1 MRDRLRFVVT
11 VLIASVAALAQN
23 GRDTSAAN
31 PTLPAVPFDRWLAER
46 NQARFR
52 WSARV
57 SSVALAN
64 SQRLQARVEIE
75 VDGNELVKRR
85 GQGELVLFVEFK
97 DSDRHVFRT
106 HQALPLREV
115 TDIAAKSNFVYTQPA
130 LVVPGDYR
138 VAFAILDTRTG
149 DHAAI
154 ERTLHVAPLR
164 SDPLPDS
171 WTGLPPVEFIA
182 RADPPDAWFEPYLAG
197 HLHLPLEMRRP
208 LRVEVLVN
216 ASPSAIGPRF
226 RTGQVN
232 SRSLADLL
240 PALKVISQVELG
252 DGMLNVSVFDL
263 TRRQVLFTQARLN
276 PQSQPLDWTRLR
288 PALLE
293 ADPNKIDVRDLAHR
307 QENAQFFVE
316 EVRRR
321 IAVECALI
329 VLSGPMEFASGDDL
343 RPIELAQKPP
353 GRVFYIRYHP
363 LPVLVNDVPPRPAR
377 PNRGRGFP
385 QPRILAP
392 EPADAL
398 EPLLK
403 PLQPRLFDVNS
414 AEQFRKALADL
425 MKEIARM

>member
-1 MRDRLRFVVT
+1 
-11 VLIASVAALAQN
+11 
-23 GRDTSAAN
+23 
-31 PTLPAVPFDRWLAER
+31 
-46 NQARFR
+46 
-52 WSARV
+52 
-57 SSVALAN
+57 
-64 SQRLQARVEIE
+64 
-75 VDGNELVKRR
+75 
-85 GQGELVLFVEFK
+85 
-97 DSDRHVFRT
+97 
-106 HQALPLREV
+106 
-115 TDIAAKSNFVYTQPA
+115 
-130 LVVPGDYR
+130 
-138 VAFAILDTRTG
+138 
-149 DHAAI
+149 
-154 ERTLHVAPLR
+154 
-164 SDPLPDS
+164 
-171 WTGLPPVEFIA
+171 
-182 RADPPDAWFEPYLAG
+182 
-197 HLHLPLEMRRP
+197 
-208 LRVEVLVN
+208 
-216 ASPSAIGPRF
+216 
-226 RTGQVN
+226 
-232 SRSLADLL
+232 
-240 PALKVISQVELG
+240 VISQVELG

-293 ADPNKIDVRDLAHR
+293 ANPNKIDVRDLAHR

-343 RPIELAQKPP
+343 RPIELAQKPA
-353 GRVFYIRYHP
+353 GRVFYIRYHS
-363 LPVLVNDVPPRPAR
+363 LPVLVNDVPPRPVR

-385 QPRILAP
+385 QPRILAS